1 MSLAADVGTAITQS
15 DLLADMLHRC
25 TEALVQNLGAAFA
38 RIWTLNPAE
47 NVLELRASAGMYT
60 HLDGPHG
67 RVPVGMFKIGRIA
80 EERQP
85 HLTNAVI
92 GDPRVSDQDWAR
104 REGMVAFAG
113 YPLVVDDRLLGV
125 MALFART
132 ALGDATLQ
140 AMASVASSIALGID
154 RKRAEE
160 DLTHAKEA
168 AEDANQAKSQFLANM
183 SHELRTPLNAVILY
197 SELLQE
203 EAEDAGVQDFIPDL
217 EKIRIAGQQLLALI
231 NDVLDFSK
239 IEAGKMEVYPETFDV
254 ATMIQNVTMTVQ
266 PLVDKNANTLTVHCT
281 ADIGAMHSDLTKVRQ
296 VLFNLLSNAAKFTEH
311 GTITLAVTR
320 EVVAGRGWIT
330 FAVTDTG
337 IGMTPEQVGKLFQTF
352 SQADASTTR
361 KFGGTGLGLAIT
373 ERVCHMLA
381 GDIRVVSTPEQG
393 STFTVRVPA
402 ELGLGGT
409 SAEAEPSPGISV
421 SAEGAST
428 VLVIDDDPVVRD
440 VMRRFLEG
448 EGFQVTTASD
458 GEAGLR
464 LARQLRPTVIT
475 LDVLMPSMDG
485 WAVLTALKADP
496 ALADT
501 PVIMLTIIDDKP
513 FGYMLGAAEY
523 MTKPIDRKRLAAL
536 LEKYRTDQPAG
547 TVLVVEDES
556 ATRRMLR
563 RLFKK
568 QGWTV
573 VEAEDGSVALERIA
587 KQRPALIVLDLMLP
601 TMDGFAFVEAVRQQ
615 EDWRTIPIIVLTAKD
630 LTPEERQRLNGA
642 VQQVLQKGTYGR
654 DALLGEVRR
663 LVASRTPRQGAEKPP
678 AMAQSLPMP
687 DEQ

>member
-1 MSLAADVGTAITQS
+1 
-15 DLLADMLHRC
+15 
-25 TEALVQNLGAAFA
+25 
-38 RIWTLNPAE
+38 
-47 NVLELRASAGMYT
+47 
-60 HLDGPHG
+60 
-67 RVPVGMFKIGRIA
+67 
-80 EERQP
+80 
-85 HLTNAVI
+85 
-92 GDPRVSDQDWAR
+92 
-104 REGMVAFAG
+104 
-113 YPLVVDDRLLGV
+113 
-125 MALFART
+125 
-132 ALGDATLQ
+132 
-140 AMASVASSIALGID
+140 
-154 RKRAEE
+154 
-160 DLTHAKEA
+160 
-168 AEDANQAKSQFLANM
+168 
-183 SHELRTPLNAVILY
+183 
-197 SELLQE
+197 
-203 EAEDAGVQDFIPDL
+203 
-217 EKIRIAGQQLLALI
+217 
-231 NDVLDFSK
+231 
-239 IEAGKMEVYPETFDV
+239 
-254 ATMIQNVTMTVQ
+254 
-266 PLVDKNANTLTVHCT
+266 
-281 ADIGAMHSDLTKVRQ
+281 
-296 VLFNLLSNAAKFTEH
+296 
-311 GTITLAVTR
+311 
-320 EVVAGRGWIT
+320 
-330 FAVTDTG
+330 
-337 IGMTPEQVGKLFQTF
+337 VGKLFQTF

-547 TVLVVEDES
+547 TVLVVEDEG
-556 ATRRMLR
+556 ATRRTLR